1 MSTDERVKARL
12 TPAGKFALF
21 LILCE
26 IVIFAIAL
34 FFGQPE
40 LGLSACISIAILL
53 TVLRATW
60 KLREHVWYWVAVAVS
75 VVLQIPFNVYV
86 PLSNNAYRGV
96 TLVAFGLLDF
106 FVVWGCI
113 KAAEKLMNRNS
124 FRDG

>member
-1 MSTDERVKARL
+1 MRTDERVKAQL
-12 TPAGKFALF
+12 TPAGKFAVILV
-21 LILCE
+21 LCE

-53 TVLRATW
+53 IALRATW
-60 KLREHVWYWVAVAVS
+60 KLHEHVWYWVAVAVS
-75 VVLQIPFNVYV
+75 AALQIPFNFYV

-106 FVVWGCI
+106 FIVWGCI
-113 KAAEKLMNRNS
+113 KATEKLMNRA
-124 FRDG
+124 

>member
-1 MSTDERVKARL
+1 MSTDERVKAQF
-12 TPAGKFALF
+12 TPAGKFALL

-26 IVIFAIAL
+26 VVVFSIAL

-53 TVLRATW
+53 IALRATW
-60 KLREHVWYWVAVAVS
+60 KLREHVWYWVTVAVAAA
-75 VVLQIPFNVYV
+75 LQIPFNFYV
-86 PLSNNAYRGV
+86 PLSSHAYRGV

-113 KAAEKLMNRNS
+113 KTAEKLMNRA
-124 FRDG
+124 